1 MPSFSLIL
9 DFKHY
14 HGQPQNLTMK
24 QSTTFFMPS
33 QEILIQKSKMELRD
47 KFTHESNIYLALT
60 IYMAGIVLWVGK
72 LQ

>member
-1 MPSFSLIL
+1 
-9 DFKHY
+9 
-14 HGQPQNLTMK
+14 
-24 QSTTFFMPS
+24 MPS

-72 LQ
+72 LQWIKKKKPKISAFMEYTF